1 MYCVKYVNIYCIHP
15 AAKQNIFQLLGE
27 HNLRIENY
35 PLQLKMFAQTWSFS
49 KMVKHHTMYKL
60 AMDTF

>member
-15 AAKQNIFQLLGE
+15 AAKQIIFQFLGE

-35 PLQLKMFAQTWSFS
+35 PQQLKMFASS
-49 KMVKHHTMYKL
+49 CLLKL
-60 AMDTF
+60 GLFLKW